1 MTVGDAVAVGSCGG
15 SGRAVAAV
23 VAVVMNPFGGEAFGE
38 AWAGVLVPQ
47 LGLVGRCGRSRW
59 LGGCTRRASPA
70 RAQIN
75 SDLNV
80 AKFHRRPLRAG
91 AVKAMARSTFERIGK
106 AV

>member
-1 MTVGDAVAVGSCGG
+1 VVGLTVGDAVAVGSCGG

-38 AWAGVLVPQ
+38 AW
-47 LGLVGRCGRSRW
+47 

-91 AVKAMARSTFERIGK
+91 AVKAMVRSTFERIGK